1 MIRLAVLVIA
11 LAAAGP
17 CPAQESDAA
26 PPQFECLHPSGR
38 RVMQDRP
45 CADDAAAF
53 RADAVPLYVW
63 GFVAVLGLIW
73 LKVALPDRRPRS
85 GPVVAELLPE
95 LDVAGLEVLPVARVG
110 VAPAGAPANAPAVAA
125 AKAAAPARPDAWS
138 LEVIRGLD
146 GRRIEDFVLG
156 LWQVNGYRADL
167 SGKSAD
173 GGAEVRIHSTANG
186 RLFAVAQCRPARSGL
201 LGADSVGG
209 LCDTVRQQSATMGIF
224 YGLAGFAPEALAFAQ
239 GKRVKLVGAEDLLVQ
254 VSALRPEQKKA
265 LLEHV
270 WRRG

>member
-1 MIRLAVLVIA
+1 MIRLAVLLIA
-11 LAAAGP
+11 LAAAAP

-26 PPQFECLHPSGR
+26 EESDAPPRQYECLHPSGR

-45 CADDAAAF
+45 CANDAAAF

-73 LKVALPDRRPRS
+73 LKVALPDRRPRKA
-85 GPVVAELLPE
+85 PVAPELL
-95 LDVAGLEVLPVARVG
+95 LEPDLPVPVA
-110 VAPAGAPANAPAVAA
+110 APA
-125 AKAAAPARPDAWS
+125 AKTAAPARPDAWS
-138 LEVIRGLD
+138 LDAIRGLD
-146 GRRIEDFVLG
+146 GRRIENFVLG
-156 LWQVNGYRADL
+156 LWQINGYRAEL

-173 GGAEVRIHSTANG
+173 GGAEVRIHNVANG

-209 LCDTVRQQSATMGIF
+209 LYDAVQQQSAVMGIF

-239 GKRVKLVGAEDLLVQ
+239 GKRVKLVSAEELLAQ
-254 VSALRPEQKKA
+254 VGALRPEQRKA